1 MFSDGKKAREAHVK
15 DALKDM
21 IPEDPLSRVTKGEKD
36 IEDLLDNAIKKVN
49 KE

>member
-1 MFSDGKKAREAHVK
+1 MSFERKKAREAHVK

-21 IPEDPLSRVTKGEKD
+21 IPEDPLSRMKGEKD
-36 IEDLLDNAIKKVN
+36 LEDLLDNAIKRIK